1 MPETKKQQKRS
12 KPSLCNTQVLKELV
26 AEFSY
31 NLNSY
36 LNLEIHGNWHLSSI
50 VGALLLEFYW
60 WDNIHLSILLHK
72 FVQSYLDIKKKDVN
86 QTQQNH
92 GFESGFHNT
101 CTAYLFKIEE
111 NLIAKPWAAIC
122 HHVMIAD
129 DSRRWN

>member
-1 MPETKKQQKRS
+1 
-12 KPSLCNTQVLKELV
+12 
-26 AEFSY
+26 
-31 NLNSY
+31 

-60 WDNIHLSILLHK
+60 WDNIHSSILLHK

-129 DSRRWN
+129 DSRHQN